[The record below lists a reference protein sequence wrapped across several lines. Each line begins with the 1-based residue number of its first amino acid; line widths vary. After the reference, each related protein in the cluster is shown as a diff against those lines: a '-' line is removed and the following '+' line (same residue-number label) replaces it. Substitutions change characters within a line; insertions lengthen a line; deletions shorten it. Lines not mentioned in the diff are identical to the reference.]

1 VLSNWDNVL
10 RAISMASSE
19 LAPSSLQLLLT
30 SPRVKVPQ
38 PSNGEEDNGE
48 MKKDERQLPIT
59 LVRIPA
65 QTNRPS
71 GQNGGL
77 ES

>member
-1 VLSNWDNVL
+1 
-10 RAISMASSE
+10 
-19 LAPSSLQLLLT
+19 LLT

-48 MKKDERQLPIT
+48 TKKDERQLPIT